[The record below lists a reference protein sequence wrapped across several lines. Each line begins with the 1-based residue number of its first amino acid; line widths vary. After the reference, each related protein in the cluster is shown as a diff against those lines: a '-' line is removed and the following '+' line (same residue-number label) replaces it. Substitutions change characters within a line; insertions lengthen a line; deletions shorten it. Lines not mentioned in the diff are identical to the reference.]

1 MGALKKINLD
11 YVIKA
16 LLMVVI
22 GVVLAVWTKASLNIV
37 ARALAALLFAIGA
50 VFVLTYLFKK
60 ERTFVIS
67 GGLVAGILIAAVG
80 GWIFVNP
87 GKFTDFIPKLFGIF
101 IMVSGLGNLWQAIS
115 LVRFKSRAW
124 WVSLLIALVTAGLGA
139 FLFFN
144 PTNAKEIA
152 VTLIGTFLIVDGA
165 TNLIS
170 ALLVGIASNR
180 VEKENIISETKAA
193 NAEGGIVEAEVVDG
207 KVVEVED
214 KQ

>member
-1 MGALKKINLD
+1 
-11 YVIKA
+11 
-16 LLMVVI
+16 
-22 GVVLAVWTKASLNIV
+22 
-37 ARALAALLFAIGA
+37 
-50 VFVLTYLFKK
+50 
-60 ERTFVIS
+60 
-67 GGLVAGILIAAVG
+67 
-80 GWIFVNP
+80 
-87 GKFTDFIPKLFGIF
+87 
-101 IMVSGLGNLWQAIS
+101 MVSGLGNLWQAIS

-152 VTLIGTFLIVDGA
+152 ITLIGAFLIVDGT
-165 TNLIS
+165 TNLLS

-180 VEKENIISETKAA
+180 VDKEKLVSETKAA

>member
-1 MGALKKINLD
+1 MGALKKMSLD

-16 LLMVVI
+16 VAMVVI
-22 GVVLAVWTKASLNIV
+22 GVVLAIWTKASLDIV
-37 ARALAALLFAIGA
+37 ARALAALLFVIGA
-50 VFVLTYLFKK
+50 IFVLTYLFKK
-60 ERTFVIS
+60 ERTFMIS

-101 IMVSGLGNLWQAIS
+101 IMASGLGNLWQTIS
-115 LVRFKSRAW
+115 LIRFKSKAW

-139 FLFFN
+139 YLFFN

-152 VTLIGTFLIVDGA
+152 VTVMGIFLIVDGT

-170 ALLVGIASNR
+170 AMIVGIASNR
-180 VEKENIISETKAA
+180 VEKEKNAVEKGT
-193 NAEGGIVEAEVVDG
+193 AEGTEIVEAEVVNG
-207 KVVEVED
+207 KVVEVEE
-214 KQ
+214 KK

>member
-11 YVIKA
+11 YVVKA

-152 VTLIGTFLIVDGA
+152 ITLIGAFLIVDGT
-165 TNLIS
+165 TNLLS

-180 VEKENIISETKAA
+180 V
-193 NAEGGIVEAEVVDG
+193 
-207 KVVEVED
+207 D
-214 KQ
+214 K

>member
-11 YVIKA
+11 YVVKA

-152 VTLIGTFLIVDGA
+152 ITLIGAFLIVDGT
-165 TNLIS
+165 TNLLS

-180 VEKENIISETKAA
+180 VDKEKLVSETKAA

>member
-16 LLMVVI
+16 LVMVVI
-22 GVVLAVWTKASLNIV
+22 GVVLAVWTKASLDIV

-60 ERTFVIS
+60 ERTFMIS

-115 LVRFKSRAW
+115 LVRFKSKAW
-124 WVSLLIALVTAGLGA
+124 WVSLLIALVTSGLGA

-152 VTLIGTFLIVDGA
+152 VTLIGAFLIVDGA
-165 TNLIS
+165 TNLLS
-170 ALLVGIASNR
+170 ALLVGVASNR
-180 VEKENIISETKAA
+180 VEKEKNAIEKAA
-193 NAEGGIVEAEVVDG
+193 AAGTEIVEAEVVDG
-207 KVVEVED
+207 KVVEVEE
-214 KQ
+214 KE

>member
-1 MGALKKINLD
+1 
-11 YVIKA
+11 
-16 LLMVVI
+16 MVVI
-22 GVVLAVWTKASLNIV
+22 GVILAVWTKASLDIV

-50 VFVLTYLFKK
+50 VFILTYLFKK

-101 IMVSGLGNLWQAIS
+101 IMVSGLGNLWQTIS
-115 LVRFKSRAW
+115 LVRFKSRTW
-124 WVSLLIALVTAGLGA
+124 WVSLLIAIVTAGLGA

-152 VTLIGTFLIVDGA
+152 VTLIGAFLIVDGA
-165 TNLIS
+165 TNLLS
-170 ALLVGIASNR
+170 ALMVGIAANR
-180 VEKENIISETKAA
+180 AEKENIISETKAA
-193 NAEGGIVEAEVVDG
+193 SSEGGIVEAEVVDG
-207 KVVEVED
+207 KVVEVDEE
-214 KQ
+214 K

>member
-1 MGALKKINLD
+1 MGALKKMSLD

-16 LLMVVI
+16 VVMVVI

-50 VFVLTYLFKK
+50 VFILTYLFKK

-101 IMVSGLGNLWQAIS
+101 IMVSGLGNLWQTIS

-152 VTLIGTFLIVDGA
+152 VTLIGAFLIVDGA
-165 TNLIS
+165 TNLLS
-170 ALLVGIASNR
+170 ALMVGIAANR
-180 VEKENIISETKAA
+180 VDKEKDAIEKA
-193 NAEGGIVEAEVVDG
+193 NAAGTEIVEAEVVDG
-207 KVVEVED
+207 KVVEVEEE
-214 KQ
+214 K

>member
-1 MGALKKINLD
+1 MGAIKKMKPD

-16 LLMVVI
+16 VVMIVI
-22 GVVLAVWTKASLNIV
+22 GIVLAVWTKASLDIM
-37 ARALAALLFAIGA
+37 ARALAALLFLIGA
-50 VFVLTYLFKK
+50 IFVITYLVKK

-80 GWIFVNP
+80 GWIFANP

-101 IMVSGLGNLWQAIS
+101 IMVSGLGNIWQTIS
-115 LVRFKSRAW
+115 LVRYKSRTW
-124 WVSLLIALVTAGLGA
+124 WVSLLIAIVTACLGA
-139 FLFFN
+139 FLFFY

-152 VTLIGTFLIVDGA
+152 VTLIGAFLIVDGA

-180 VEKENIISETKAA
+180 VEQEKSAIEKAA
-193 NAEGGIVEAEVVDG
+193 SASGEIVEAEVVEG

-214 KQ
+214 EK

>member
-11 YVIKA
+11 YVVKA

-87 GKFTDFIPKLFGIF
+87 GE
-101 IMVSGLGNLWQAIS
+101 VHGLYS
-115 LVRFKSRAW
+115 
-124 WVSLLIALVTAGLGA
+124 
-139 FLFFN
+139 
-144 PTNAKEIA
+144 
-152 VTLIGTFLIVDGA
+152 
-165 TNLIS
+165 
-170 ALLVGIASNR
+170 
-180 VEKENIISETKAA
+180 
-193 NAEGGIVEAEVVDG
+193 
-207 KVVEVED
+207 
-214 KQ
+214 

>member
-16 LLMVVI
+16 VVMVVI

-101 IMVSGLGNLWQAIS
+101 IMVSGLGNLWQTIS

-152 VTLIGTFLIVDGA
+152 VTLIGAFLIVDGA
-165 TNLIS
+165 TNLLN

-180 VEKENIISETKAA
+180 VEKEKDAIEKATA
-193 NAEGGIVEAEVVDG
+193 AGTEIVEAEVVNG